1 MQIKAFPA
9 LNCPQQTSSFSFCFL
24 PPLNSGGAVRAV
36 FSPFGFRDEHS
47 PAHRTVFQIL
57 VTVNLRFHHPVQA
70 ARPPSGTTCSRRRMY
85 SYADRR
91 RCRHRPAQCSFHC
104 HSYSTPGVSG
114 CWPASSAPESCGRR
128 NRPACVPAATGIDR
142 VFLSCCPSV
151 VFLLP
156 FSPKRL
162 LVSFLRR
169 VPALA
174 CSSALVTVSR
184 SRVTAHFPG
193 RGIPF
198 QTVTRFS
205 RGLSIDELSQVYT
218 FLTSCAV
225 CPGGRNSARKT
236 RYFQTFGI
244 VVY

>member
-1 MQIKAFPA
+1 MFCGWLEALQIKAFSR

-36 FSPFGFRDEHS
+36 FAPFGFRDEHS

-151 VFLLP
+151 VFFAAVLP
-156 FSPKRL
+156 EKASCLISATCSGVGVLVRSGHGVQKQGHSTLPRPGYSFSDGHSVFKG
-162 LVSFLRR
+162 LVHR
-169 VPALA
+169 
-174 CSSALVTVSR
+174 
-184 SRVTAHFPG
+184 
-193 RGIPF
+193 
-198 QTVTRFS
+198 
-205 RGLSIDELSQVYT
+205 
-218 FLTSCAV
+218 
-225 CPGGRNSARKT
+225 
-236 RYFQTFGI
+236 
-244 VVY
+244 